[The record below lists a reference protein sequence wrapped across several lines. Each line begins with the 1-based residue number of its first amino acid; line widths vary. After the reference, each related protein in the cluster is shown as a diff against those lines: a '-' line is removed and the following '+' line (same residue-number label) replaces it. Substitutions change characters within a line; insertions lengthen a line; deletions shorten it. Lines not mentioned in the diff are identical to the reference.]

1 MVRRPSHKLVKDL
14 LLMQEAAS
22 TLSVSAALSK
32 TASYAGI
39 GTRAL
44 QNSVVAGGH
53 AALATDATDG
63 GSAQLQAIVEQQ
75 RQQILALRQEI
86 EQSRRMAT
94 LGELTSTTT
103 HEFNN
108 LLMTML
114 NYAKLGLRHKDE
126 PTRDKAFQ
134 RILDA
139 ANRASKVTSSVLAM
153 ARNRT
158 GQMEPTDL
166 KQLIE
171 DTLLLIERE
180 FRRFRVQLECALEQV
195 PQVNGSGNELQRVL
209 VNLLV
214 NARQATPEGGNVRI
228 SLKHNVDS
236 NEVLLTIRDSGAGIP
251 PDVLPRI
258 FEPFFTTKSGPDA
271 TGKGGTGVGLS
282 SCKESIDAHAGR
294 IRVESTVGKGTA
306 FIIRLPALATEIP
319 YRNEL

>member
-1 MVRRPSHKLVKDL
+1 
-14 LLMQEAAS
+14 MQEAAS
-22 TLSVSAALSK
+22 TLSVNAALS
-32 TASYAGI
+32 TAASLHGN
-39 GTRAL
+39 GTSAR
-44 QNSVVAGGH
+44 QHTVVAKPAQITNLPADLTTEGTVSS
-53 AALATDATDG
+53 A
-63 GSAQLQAIVEQQ
+63 AQLQAVVEQQ
-75 RQQILALRQEI
+75 HQQMLALRQEL

-134 RILDA
+134 RIHDA
-139 ANRASKVTSSVLAM
+139 ANRAAKVTSSVLAM

-166 KQLIE
+166 KQLVE

-180 FRRFRVQLECALEQV
+180 FRRFRVQLECVLDQV
-195 PQVNGSGNELQRVL
+195 PHVNGSGNELQRVL

-228 SLKHNVDS
+228 SLKHNVES

-282 SCKESIDAHAGR
+282 SCKETIDAHAGR

-306 FIIRLPALATEIP
+306 FIIRLPAVPPAVS
-319 YRNEL
+319 